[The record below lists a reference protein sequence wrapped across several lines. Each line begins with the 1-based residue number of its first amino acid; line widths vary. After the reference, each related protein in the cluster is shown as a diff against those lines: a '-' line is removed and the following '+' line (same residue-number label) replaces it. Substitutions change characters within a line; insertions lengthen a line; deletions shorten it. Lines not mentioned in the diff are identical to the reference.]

1 MSPIIMMSD
10 WSKLPGVF
18 SQASYVLT
26 EANQQAYVI
35 HLFIITPL
43 LTTHSNQAAS
53 QNDMN
58 LKNIDWSKVWADIL
72 SALGQAGRLL
82 YDIRC
87 SNLTSLLMGALGAYF
102 LGPNCGALPPPVFCS
117 L

>member
-26 EANQQAYVI
+26 EANQQA
-35 HLFIITPL
+35 
-43 LTTHSNQAAS
+43 NQAAS

-58 LKNIDWSKVWADIL
+58 LKNIDWSKVWAYIL

-102 LGPNCGALPPPVFCS
+102 LGPNCGALFSPVFCS